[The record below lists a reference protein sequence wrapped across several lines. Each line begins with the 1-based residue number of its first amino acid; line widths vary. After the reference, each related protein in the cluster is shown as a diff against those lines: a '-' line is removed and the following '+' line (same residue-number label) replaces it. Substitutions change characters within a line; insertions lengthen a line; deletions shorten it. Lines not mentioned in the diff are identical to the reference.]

1 MRRWLS
7 CVFLIFGVSCG
18 HEATPVTP
26 TALPSPLPSPTLLSQ
41 VTRGGYVVFFRHAAR
56 DTGAISTDELLA
68 IDRAG
73 VCVPGSELTAE
84 GTADA
89 AAIGAAFRRL
99 NIRVDHV
106 YASPTCRTRQMAE
119 LAFGTFDTTLALAW
133 PEIWSEDE
141 AGALASR
148 LPELLGS
155 VPPKGTIVVLISH
168 NGVLIP
174 SRMGLDIGLDQAEAA
189 IFRPHGHGQ
198 FEFVGRI
205 PKAEWLA
212 SQ

>member
-1 MRRWLS
+1 
-7 CVFLIFGVSCG
+7 
-18 HEATPVTP
+18 
-26 TALPSPLPSPTLLSQ
+26 
-41 VTRGGYVVFFRHAAR
+41 VFFRHAAR
-56 DTGAISTDELLA
+56 DTSAIATDDLVA

-73 VCVPGSELTAE
+73 RCVPGSELTAD
-84 GTADA
+84 GIADA

-119 LAFGTFDTTLALAW
+119 LAFGAFDTTLALAW
-133 PEIWSEDE
+133 PEIWPEDDS
-141 AGALASR
+141 GPLAAR

-155 VPPKGTIVVLISH
+155 VPPRGTTVVLISH

-189 IFRPHGHGQ
+189 IFRPHGHGR

-212 SQ
+212 GQ